1 MINMHNDSSR
11 NLKQEDIAAGSYM
24 SVSMKSLISTNY
36 KQNTECI
43 YDDQNFDESNHQFQQ
58 IKLRYSLEKPSLNNN
73 SYLANQKEKG
83 LNECKNIKF
92 AWKMLQQ
99 LHNKQIYLKAKAY
112 MAAQNNKQL
121 FYEMLFK
128 LVLNY
133 LQPTEIFKLLQVSRQ
148 FRDNK
153 FKPIIESRME
163 FLITNENVIHYQS
176 MFKYAMQID
185 SNRKLLTQQF
195 QHFSKL
201 KNEYEE
207 VIHNDVERTFQDQEF
222 FKSTRN
228 KICLNQILKAI
239 SSSNQQLGYIQG
251 INYIAAILLSIMP
264 PEETYWVTKQ
274 ILEKYNLASLFL
286 DQFQY
291 LELFTFQASC
301 FFKNFIPDL
310 FNHMKIFS
318 VQYEITI
325 QRWVLSFFANDVDV
339 QLMIKILNLFIFK
352 GFKIII
358 KAIIALLSVHK
369 KNILQLKS
377 QEDIY
382 EYLQEKI
389 SEYPVSH
396 VLFLREM
403 KKFKVTRRL
412 LEECGIKYKKC
423 KNNQIPLFELIK
435 THHGTLEWFNN
446 FGTNSPVSTIKHKTR
461 QKRCVQSNN
470 QYPNTRERIFTTDS
484 ARDLINKSQR
494 EKNSNNSSLLNL
506 SGQRNQDQQLS
517 SKREHSITYADS
529 ISYNKA
535 NQILTLKKYSSR
547 DIYESSY
554 QQNYLNQNFSDI
566 QRIDSYRNAEMQK
579 LSEQNNTRR
588 NGIKF
593 DENDRNQ
600 DLKMQALLQ
609 PSTSESE
616 DEKAN
621 KPLDSQLNHQSFKEF
636 RSITS
641 QSIFCNHKINQ
652 NEQFTPQ
659 SQNIHSSQQQ
669 KQQQNKQPQIITVNQ
684 KYPTNHRESIPSLQR
699 IEQNN
704 QFFAAKN
711 PFDLNFQ
718 KKQSYSN
725 EQSDTFKMEST
736 SFKNLPIEQN
746 NISSALISS
755 KQLIEHA
762 ISQGNLSFRENQ
774 QNGGKSFTPRGNG
787 KDGLEVN
794 YLKFLKQNT
803 KNQASGQEPESYN
816 PGRFFKD
823 HLKIQEEI
831 KKKLETDN
839 FLAKPNLNQLNTL
852 INIQQ
857 NTFSNQNLVLNNSK
871 LKQRPEREL
880 SANSL
885 VNTSS
890 NNSNNNNINNNTNG
904 QTSNL
909 IASSSNNQNSLNQ
922 MTYSNY
928 LQLNQSLSSNQ
939 IEKIKDIYKQNY
951 NKMQNQQQQNY
962 SSVSNTVQ
970 TVNQNNQQSQ
980 VIQDLNIPQERLHP
994 SYSMHSNEEVIL
1006 SRKHAYSM
1014 FGNTPDSQNTPQSQQ
1029 IQASSFTSAILHG
1042 IHSQNYNQQ
1051 NSNAYI
1057 FSKDI
1062 NNLNQFPQQIQKS
1075 FSQMSMYS
1083 IANQT
1088 KQPNSQV
1095 QYTSNNIP
1103 NNQIHSSIQLQQ
1115 NMSSIFQQPSQANQA
1130 NINNQYSN
1138 NLNNLINNSNN
1149 NQIINS
1155 NNNQV
1160 INNSNNNSNNT
1171 NQVNTLSNNQ
1181 ASVAHN
1187 NQIGNNIYC
1196 NQNSINIYSNQTNS
1210 NNNNNNIGQQQNSLQ
1225 NQNSNSNLIKPMNLN
1240 TLNQNKING
1249 NTHNS
1254 SSMIQVS
1261 AYSSI
1266 QNNNNNNSSNNNNV
1280 GIGNNTS
1287 NNQVSQS
1294 LSQNQSASVN
1304 KSATFSNNSQSTTN
1318 SNMNNIQFNNNSTK
1332 NNKQQLQQQQQQQQ
1346 QNIQAEQ
1353 YNQILNNPQNNNSS
1367 SNTNSDMLQI
1377 SQTISQQNSVS
1388 NFNNPPLS
1396 QNQNL
1401 QNQYLPS
1408 NQNSIIQS
1416 QIQSKIQYNQQQ
1428 IQLPQQHSQ
1437 SGQIPIQNS
1446 NLNQLFQNS
1455 KLAINGISNQP
1466 QQQYPLTIS
1475 GNSSQ
1480 LSQQQQAFQM
1490 QQYSNQHSSQSLQ
1503 KPQSSQ
1509 SQQSF
1514 CGVNQQINSSKA
1526 VQQNQNQ
1533 QIQSQSLIP
1542 SSFQLQ
1548 SQYQSNNQ
1556 YKFLN
1561 SNSLPN
1567 KQYLQQNV
1575 GYQSPMDQKQKQQL
1589 QNQVKQNQLV
1599 QQNSQNDC
1607 LQVNGNSQSQFNFQT
1622 KNVKND
1628 SVSPSEENKQV
1639 QKQDIQNIIQL
1650 QLSQNQSKFLKI
1662 NSYQNTKQQNQN
1674 GSSQINQTKKLQT
1687 TTINSNKNFGI
1698 HLLSQNN
1705 NSNNINNNAPSN
1717 NKFQALFFQNQQNQQ
1732 QNQINQSTQ
1741 LTNNVN
1747 NNEKINNNQKGQ
1759 LNSQTSSNYNSNSNN
1774 ITSNTSLNAF
1784 QQQIQSNQH
1793 QFVSLIL
1800 NQQKQSQFNEDQ
1812 THLNN
1817 PNQQQIISSN
1827 INQNI
1832 SSTNNH
1838 LQKLQERKKQAKFT
1852 SFSLTQS
1859 EMAPIIQS
1867 KVQAQQQQQQQ
1878 I

>member
-1 MINMHNDSSR
+1 
-11 NLKQEDIAAGSYM
+11 
-24 SVSMKSLISTNY
+24 MKSLISTNY
-36 KQNTECI
+36 NQNTECF

-58 IKLRYSLEKPSLNNN
+58 MKLRYSLEKPSLNNN
-73 SYLANQKEKG
+73 SYQANLKEKG
-83 LNECKNIKF
+83 LNECKNTKL
-92 AWKMLQQ
+92 AWKILEQY
-99 LHNKQIYLKAKAY
+99 HNKSIYLKAKAY

-163 FLITNENVIHYQS
+163 FLITNENVIYYQS
-176 MFKYAMQID
+176 MFNYAMQID
-185 SNRKLLTQQF
+185 SNRKLLAQQF

-222 FKSTRN
+222 FKSARN
-228 KICLNQILKAI
+228 KSCLNQILKAL
-239 SSSNQQLGYIQG
+239 SSSNQELGYIQG

-286 DQFQY
+286 DQFQN

-352 GFKIII
+352 GFKVII
-358 KAIIALLSVHK
+358 KAVIALLSVHK
-369 KNILQLKS
+369 KNILQIKS
-377 QEDIY
+377 QEEIY

-389 SEYPVSH
+389 SEQPVSH

-446 FGTNSPVSTIKHKTR
+446 FGTNSPVSTTKHKTR
-461 QKRCVQSNN
+461 QKRCTQSNN
-470 QYPNTRERIFTTDS
+470 ILPNTRERIFTTDS

-494 EKNSNNSSLLNL
+494 EKNSNNGSLLNL

-547 DIYESSY
+547 DIYENNSY
-554 QQNYLNQNFSDI
+554 KLNYLQNAQDI
-566 QRIDSYRNAEMQK
+566 QRIDSYRHLELQK
-579 LSEQNNTRR
+579 TSEQNNTRR
-588 NGIKF
+588 NGIKY
-593 DENDRNQ
+593 DSNENDRNQ

-616 DEKAN
+616 DEKTN

-641 QSIFCNHKINQ
+641 QSIFNNHKVNQ
-652 NEQFTPQ
+652 NQQFT
-659 SQNIHSSQQQ
+659 SQNQNLHASLQQQ
-669 KQQQNKQPQIITVNQ
+669 QQPNKQPQIITVNL
-684 KYPTNHRESIPSLQR
+684 KYPSNNRENIPSLQK

-704 QFFAAKN
+704 SFFVAKN
-711 PFDLNFQ
+711 QLDLNFQ
-718 KKQSYSN
+718 KKQSNSY
-725 EQSDTFKMEST
+725 EQSDNFKIEST
-736 SFKNLPIEQN
+736 SYKNLPIDQN
-746 NISSALISS
+746 NVSSALISS

-762 ISQGNLSFRENQ
+762 ISQGNLSYRENQ
-774 QNGGKSFTPRGNG
+774 LNGGKSLTPRGNG
-787 KDGLEVN
+787 KDGLEIN
-794 YLKFLKQNT
+794 YLKFLKQNI
-803 KNQASGQEPESYN
+803 KNQATGQEPESYN

-831 KKKLETDN
+831 KKKLETDSFQIKSN
-839 FLAKPNLNQLNTL
+839 PNQLNIS
-852 INIQQ
+852 INSQQ
-857 NTFSNQNLVLNNSK
+857 NTNSNQNLTSNSSK

-890 NNSNNNNINNNTNG
+890 NNSNNNNLNA
-904 QTSNL
+904 QATS
-909 IASSSNNQNSLNQ
+909 IIQSTSNNQNSLNQ

-951 NKMQNQQQQNY
+951 NKMQHQQQQNY
-962 SSVSNTVQ
+962 SSASNSVQ
-970 TVNQNNQQSQ
+970 TANQNSQQPQ
-980 VIQDLNIPQERLHP
+980 IIQDLTIPQERLHP

-1014 FGNTPDSQNTPQSQQ
+1014 FGNTPDSQNTPQSQ
-1029 IQASSFTSAILHG
+1029 IQAGSFSSAATLHG

-1051 NSNAYI
+1051 SSNTQM
-1057 FSKDI
+1057 FNKDI
-1062 NNLNQFPQQIQKS
+1062 NNLNQIPQQIQKS
-1075 FSQMSMYS
+1075 YSQMSMYS
-1083 IANQT
+1083 IPNQS
-1088 KQPNSQV
+1088 KQQNTQLQFS
-1095 QYTSNNIP
+1095 SNNIP
-1103 NNQIHSSIQLQQ
+1103 NNQINSSIQTQQ
-1115 NMSSIFQQPSQANQA
+1115 NMPSIFQQITNQPNHG
-1130 NINNQYSN
+1130 NINNQYVN
-1138 NLNNLINNSNN
+1138 NHNNSINNSNN
-1149 NQIINS
+1149 NQIIN
-1155 NNNQV
+1155 
-1160 INNSNNNSNNT
+1160 NNSQISNSKSNSSNI
-1171 NQVNTLSNNQ
+1171 NQVNNMSNNQ
-1181 ASVAHN
+1181 ASN
-1187 NQIGNNIYC
+1187 LNSNQVG
-1196 NQNSINIYSNQTNS
+1196 INIYSNQINSNIHSNQISNSS
-1210 NNNNNNIGQQQNSLQ
+1210 NNNQFNNIAQQPISMQ

-1240 TLNQNKING
+1240 TFNQNKLNG
-1249 NTHNS
+1249 NIHNS

-1261 AYSSI
+1261 AYSS
-1266 QNNNNNNSSNNNNV
+1266 NNNNNNNNNKNNSNNNSNAPV
-1280 GIGNNTS
+1280 NNNIN
-1287 NNQVSQS
+1287 NNQGSQS
-1294 LSQNQSASVN
+1294 LSQNQLNQVN
-1304 KSATFSNNSQSTTN
+1304 KSGNYSNNNNNNSQSTTN
-1318 SNMNNIQFNNNSTK
+1318 NNMCSIQLNNYNTK
-1332 NNKQQLQQQQQQQQ
+1332 NNKQQLQQQQQQQPQ
-1346 QNIQAEQ
+1346 QQSQAEQ
-1353 YNQILNNPQNNNSS
+1353 YNQILNNNSS
-1367 SNTNSDMLQI
+1367 SNNNNDLLQI
-1377 SQTISQQNSVS
+1377 NKTISQQNSLN
-1388 NFNNPPLS
+1388 NFNNSPLS

-1401 QNQYLPS
+1401 QNQSQPS
-1408 NQNSIIQS
+1408 SQNTIIQN

-1428 IQLPQQHSQ
+1428 IQLPQQYSQ
-1437 SGQIPIQNS
+1437 SGQTPIQNN

-1455 KLAINGISNQP
+1455 KLGLSSISNQA

-1480 LSQQQQAFQM
+1480 LGQQQQTFQM
-1490 QQYSNQHSSQSLQ
+1490 QQYNNQNSSQSLQ

-1514 CGVNQQINSSKA
+1514 CGVNQQINSTK
-1526 VQQNQNQ
+1526 VCQQNQNQ
-1533 QIQSQSLIP
+1533 QIQSSSPMP
-1542 SSFQLQ
+1542 SSYQLQ
-1548 SQYQSNNQ
+1548 SQYQSNSQ

-1561 SNSLPN
+1561 NSNQPN
-1567 KQYLQQNV
+1567 KQNLLQNG

-1589 QNQVKQNQLV
+1589 QNQVKANQQA
-1599 QQNSQNDC
+1599 QQNSQNNG
-1607 LQVNGNSQSQFNFQT
+1607 LQLNSNSQSQFNSLT
-1622 KNVKND
+1622 KNLKNE

-1650 QLSQNQSKFLKI
+1650 QLNQNQSKFLKV
-1662 NSYQNTKQQNQN
+1662 NSYQNAKPQNQN
-1674 GSSQINQTKKLQT
+1674 STSQINQAKKLQT

-1705 NSNNINNNAPSN
+1705 GISNNSNSNAPSS

-1732 QNQINQSTQ
+1732 QNQQINQSTQ
-1741 LTNNVN
+1741 LSNNVN
-1747 NNEKINNNQKGQ
+1747 NIEKISKGQKIQ
-1759 LNSQTSSNYNSNSNN
+1759 LNSQTNSNYNSNQNN
-1774 ITSNTSLNAF
+1774 ATSNAGLNAF

-1812 THLNN
+1812 NHLNN
-1817 PNQQQIISSN
+1817 PSQQQIMSQN

-1832 SSTNNH
+1832 SSTNSH

-1859 EMAPIIQS
+1859 EMGPIIQS
-1867 KVQAQQQQQQQ
+1867 KVQAQQQQQISQNPSLYLN
-1878 I
+1878 

>member
-1 MINMHNDSSR
+1 MINMQNDSSR

-36 KQNTECI
+36 NQNTECI

-58 IKLRYSLEKPSLNNN
+58 MKLRYSLEKPSLNNN
-73 SYLANQKEKG
+73 SYLANLKEKG
-83 LNECKNIKF
+83 LNECKNTKL
-92 AWKMLQQ
+92 AWKILEQFY
-99 LHNKQIYLKAKAY
+99 NKSIYLKAKAY

-163 FLITNENVIHYQS
+163 FLITNENIIYYQS
-176 MFKYAMQID
+176 MFNYAMQID
-185 SNRKLLTQQF
+185 QNRKLLTQQF

-207 VIHNDVERTFQDQEF
+207 VIQNDVERTFQDQEF
-222 FKSTRN
+222 FKSVRN

-239 SSSNQQLGYIQG
+239 SSSNSQLGYIQG

-286 DQFQY
+286 DQFQN

-325 QRWVLSFFANDVDV
+325 QRWVLSFFANDLDV

-358 KAIIALLSVHK
+358 KAVIALLSVHK

-377 QEDIY
+377 QEEIY

-396 VLFLREM
+396 VLFLREI

-412 LEECGIKYKKC
+412 LYECGIKYKKC

-446 FGTNSPVSTIKHKTR
+446 FGTNSPVSTTKHKTR
-461 QKRCVQSNN
+461 QKRCAQSNN
-470 QYPNTRERIFTTDS
+470 YFPSTRERIFTTDS
-484 ARDLINKSQR
+484 ARDLINKSWR
-494 EKNSNNSSLLNL
+494 EKNSNNSSFLNL
-506 SGQRNQDQQLS
+506 SGQRSQDQQLS
-517 SKREHSITYADS
+517 QKREHSITYADS

-547 DIYESSY
+547 DIYENSY
-554 QQNYLNQNFSDI
+554 QQNYLNQNAQDI
-566 QRIDSYRNAEMQK
+566 QRIDSYRNIELQK
-579 LSEQNNTRR
+579 ISEQNNTRR

-593 DENDRNQ
+593 DSNENDRNQ

-616 DEKAN
+616 DEKTN

-636 RSITS
+636 RSITN
-641 QSIFCNHKINQ
+641 QSIFINHKTNQ
-652 NEQFTPQ
+652 NQQLTPQ
-659 SQNIHSSQQQ
+659 SQNIHTSLQQN
-669 KQQQNKQPQIITVNQ
+669 KQQNKQPQIITVNL
-684 KYPTNHRESIPSLQR
+684 KYPSNHRESIPSLQR

-704 QFFAAKN
+704 SFFTAKN
-711 PFDLNFQ
+711 QPDLNFQ
-718 KKQSYSN
+718 KKQSNSN
-725 EQSDTFKMEST
+725 EQSDHFKVEST
-736 SFKNLPIEQN
+736 SYKNLLIDQN
-746 NISSALISS
+746 NASSTLISS

-762 ISQGNLSFRENQ
+762 ISQGNLSYRESQ
-774 QNGGKSFTPRGNG
+774 PNGGKSLTPRGNG
-787 KDGLEVN
+787 KDGLDIN

-831 KKKLETDN
+831 KKKLETDYIQM
-839 FLAKPNLNQLNTL
+839 KPNLNQLNTSV
-852 INIQQ
+852 NSQQ
-857 NTFSNQNLVLNNSK
+857 NTLSNQNLTLNNSK

-890 NNSNNNNINNNTNG
+890 NNNNNNNINGNING
-904 QTSNL
+904 QISNL
-909 IASSSNNQNSLNQ
+909 TSSSQNNQNSLNQ

-951 NKMQNQQQQNY
+951 NKMQHQQQHNY
-962 SSVSNTVQ
+962 SSVSNNIQ

-980 VIQDLNIPQERLHP
+980 ILQDLTVPQERLHP

-1029 IQASSFTSAILHG
+1029 IQAGSFTSAILNG

-1051 NSNAYI
+1051 TSNAQVL
-1057 FSKDI
+1057 SKDQ

-1075 FSQMSMYS
+1075 YSQMSMYS
-1083 IANQT
+1083 IANQS
-1088 KQPNSQV
+1088 KQVNTQV
-1095 QYTSNNIP
+1095 QFIP

-1115 NMSSIFQQPSQANQA
+1115 NMPSIFQQPNQP
-1130 NINNQYSN
+1130 NQTSINNQYSN
-1138 NLNNLINNSNN
+1138 NHNNLINNGNN

-1155 NNNQV
+1155 NNNQTTNN
-1160 INNSNNNSNNT
+1160 INSSSNINQANNIG
-1171 NQVNTLSNNQ
+1171 NNQ
-1181 ASVAHN
+1181 TNSTHIS
-1187 NQIGNNIYC
+1187 QIGNNIYC
-1196 NQNSINIYSNQTNS
+1196 NQANNISHINQAS
-1210 NNNNNNIGQQQNSLQ
+1210 NNNINNIGQQQNSMQ
-1225 NQNSNSNLIKPMNLN
+1225 NQNSNSNLIKHTNVN
-1240 TLNQNKING
+1240 TFNQNKLNG
-1249 NTHNS
+1249 NVQNS
-1254 SSMIQVS
+1254 SQMIQVS
-1261 AYSSI
+1261 AYQSI
-1266 QNNNNNNSSNNNNV
+1266 QNNNKNSSSNNSSATLCNNNN
-1280 GIGNNTS
+1280 
-1287 NNQVSQS
+1287 Q
-1294 LSQNQSASVN
+1294 SQNLPQNQCIAAN
-1304 KSATFSNNSQSTTN
+1304 KNGNYSNNSQSTT
-1318 SNMNNIQFNNNSTK
+1318 SNNISSIQFHNNNTK
-1332 NNKQQLQQQQQQQQ
+1332 NNKQQLQQQQQQPSQG
-1346 QNIQAEQ
+1346 EQ
-1353 YNQILNNPQNNNSS
+1353 YTQILNNQQNNNSS
-1367 SNTNSDMLQI
+1367 NSNNNSEMLQI
-1377 SQTISQQNSVS
+1377 SKSISQQNSLTS
-1388 NFNNPPLS
+1388 FNNPPLS

-1401 QNQYLPS
+1401 QNQYQPS
-1408 NQNSIIQS
+1408 NQNAIIQN

-1428 IQLPQQHSQ
+1428 VQLPQQYTQ
-1437 SGQIPIQNS
+1437 SGQVQIQNN

-1455 KLAINGISNQP
+1455 KLGINCISNQVQ

-1480 LSQQQQAFQM
+1480 LGQQSHTFQI
-1490 QQYSNQHSSQSLQ
+1490 QQYNNQHSSQSLQ

-1509 SQQSF
+1509 SQQNFS
-1514 CGVNQQINSSKA
+1514 GVNQQINQNKA
-1526 VQQNQNQ
+1526 AQQNQIQ
-1533 QIQSQSLIP
+1533 QSQSQSPIP
-1542 SSFQLQ
+1542 SSYQLQ

-1556 YKFLN
+1556 YKIQNN
-1561 SNSLPN
+1561 SNQQS
-1567 KQYLQQNV
+1567 KQNLIQNG

-1589 QNQVKQNQLV
+1589 QSQVKSSHQV
-1599 QQNSQNDC
+1599 HQNSQNNV
-1607 LQVNGNSQSQFNFQT
+1607 LQLNSNSQSQFNSLS
-1622 KNVKND
+1622 KNLKND

-1650 QLSQNQSKFLKI
+1650 QMSQNQSKFLKV
-1662 NSYQNTKQQNQN
+1662 NSYQNAKPQNQN
-1674 GSSQINQTKKLQT
+1674 SSSQINQTKKLQT

-1705 NSNNINNNAPSN
+1705 NNSNSNSNAPTS

-1732 QNQINQSTQ
+1732 INQSTQ
-1741 LTNNVN
+1741 LSSNINTNEKTNNS
-1747 NNEKINNNQKGQ
+1747 QKVQ
-1759 LNSQTSSNYNSNSNN
+1759 QNSYTNSNSNSNSNN
-1774 ITSNTSLNAF
+1774 ITSNVSLNAF
-1784 QQQIQSNQH
+1784 QQQIQSNQ
-1793 QFVSLIL
+1793 QQLVSLIL
-1800 NQQKQSQFNEDQ
+1800 NQQKQSQFTEDQ
-1812 THLNN
+1812 THINN
-1817 PNQQQIISSN
+1817 PNKQQIISSN

-1867 KVQAQQQQQQQ
+1867 KVQSQQQQQQQ
-1878 I
+1878 ISQNPSLYLN